1 MTVVSVFW
9 LSVVNVFHVSYNLLL
24 KPEKDKWG
32 SGLEACQAAL
42 DLEKHV
48 NQALLDLH
56 KIADS
61 NGDPQV
67 SFILLKAFQGRL
79 YVSW

>member
-1 MTVVSVFW
+1 M
-9 LSVVNVFHVSYNLLL
+9 LLVRTKL
-24 KPEKDKWG
+24 INTIYFILQKPDREEWG

-56 KIADS
+56 KVADS
-61 NGDPQV
+61 HNDPQV
-67 SFILLKAFQGRL
+67 NRL
-79 YVSW
+79 SDCKKTAIY